1 MRAVQVCFASKLV
14 ALRSVGP
21 PHGGSEVGRSAA
33 AHGASSGE
41 LRIGCG
47 GARRGPFHPTY
58 LRIEPP
64 PFESGGKNGMRV
76 PAIRRPPLMP
86 RGMAKRD
93 IQPRPSGL
101 GWRLSLRRPFEGDVA
116 IKALCHRLSI
126 DADFVPCPL
135 TPQGRKPWLAWL
147 GLAGLFAAVVTS
159 GITVV
164 PVSGLRSATAIVRA
178 AQ

>member
-1 MRAVQVCFASKLV
+1 
-14 ALRSVGP
+14 
-21 PHGGSEVGRSAA
+21 
-33 AHGASSGE
+33 
-41 LRIGCG
+41 
-47 GARRGPFHPTY
+47 
-58 LRIEPP
+58 
-64 PFESGGKNGMRV
+64 
-76 PAIRRPPLMP
+76 
-86 RGMAKRD
+86 MAKRD
-93 IQPRPSGL
+93 LQPRPSGL

-147 GLAGLFAAVVTS
+147 GLAGLFAAVVTY

-164 PVSGLRSATAIVRA
+164 PASVLRPLLFERNGSAPAPTIQATGVPEQPVRLAIEPRQAFADEPLPIGVSLDGGTGGEVARG

>member
-1 MRAVQVCFASKLV
+1 M
-14 ALRSVGP
+14 
-21 PHGGSEVGRSAA
+21 GRSAA
-33 AHGASSGE
+33 AHKAGSGE

-58 LRIEPP
+58 MRTEPSPIE
-64 PFESGGKNGMRV
+64 SAGKNGTRV
-76 PAIRRPPLMP
+76 LATGRPPLIP
-86 RGMAKRD
+86 HGMARRD
-93 IQPRPSGL
+93 LQSRPSGF

-135 TPQGRKPWLAWL
+135 TAQGRRPWLAWL
-147 GLAGLFAAVVTS
+147 GLAGLFAAVVTY

-164 PVSGLRSATAIVRA
+164 PASGFRSATAIVRG